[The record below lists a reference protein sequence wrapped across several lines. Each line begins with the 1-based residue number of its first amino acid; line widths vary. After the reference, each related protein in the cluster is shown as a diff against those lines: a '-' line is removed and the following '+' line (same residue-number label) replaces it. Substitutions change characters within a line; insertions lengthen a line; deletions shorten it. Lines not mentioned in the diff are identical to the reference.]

1 VNPLVEPLLWFLAP
15 IAVAV
20 YCLAV
25 IHITIKEPSM
35 NIARYA
41 KAIAAVIA
49 GAITEYIVSSG
60 FDVSQTVESA
70 ITVIITAIAVF
81 IVPNSDKV

>member
-1 VNPLVEPLLWFLAP
+1 LNPPVEPLLWFLAP
-15 IAVAV
+15 IVMAI

-25 IHITIKEPSM
+25 IHITTKEPSM

-49 GAITEYIVSSG
+49 GAITEYIVSAG
-60 FDVSQTVESA
+60 FDVTQTVEAA
-70 ITVIITAIAVF
+70 ITVLITAIAVF